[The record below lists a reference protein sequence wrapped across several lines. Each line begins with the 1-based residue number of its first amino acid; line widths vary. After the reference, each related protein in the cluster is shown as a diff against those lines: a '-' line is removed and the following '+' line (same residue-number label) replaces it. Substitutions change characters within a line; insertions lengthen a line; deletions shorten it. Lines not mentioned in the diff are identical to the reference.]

1 MKKLFCVLLALL
13 ILLSAVPVTAH
24 AAGDSKISPAFLHY
38 LQSKFPDG
46 KYWNHEP
53 GRPNDPDGWTDK
65 PCTHHGTGACGTFDG
80 GCGCNMFD
88 ECIQC
93 YGFAAK
99 LAYDYTGTLLHTW
112 QKSYSTDDL
121 KAGDVVRINHDQHS
135 IFITSVLGDEITY
148 ADCNVR
154 SDCRIRWDAKI
165 SRDTLKETMTYVKTA
180 PVNTAA
186 PVQPTLTWQ
195 ENYKL
200 GEKVKLSWLALPNA
214 DAYEI
219 KMSLNGTYLRTV
231 TVVQESFYAFTPE
244 QYGSYTYEVV
254 AKNKY
259 GASEPAYCS
268 MLIDPHDC
276 RIKQF
281 TDVKNFLDWSHEGIE
296 FSVVSGLFKGTSET
310 TFSPDA
316 TMTRGMIATVLWRME
331 ECPAS
336 ESANP
341 YFDVAGDTWYTD
353 AVLWA
358 YENKIMDGVG
368 KGKFDPEG
376 VLTREQ
382 IVTVLYRYAEQEEN
396 PAPNGTVLTL
406 YADAPAVADWSR
418 DAMCWAVA
426 NQVIQGSDK
435 GGALYLTPNGGAT
448 RAQVATILMRFLH
461 DMILPVR

>member
-1 MKKLFCVLLALL
+1 MKKILCVLIALFIL
-13 ILLSAVPVTAH
+13 ISTIPIAATA
-24 AAGDSKISPAFLHY
+24 AADSQISPAFLHY
-38 LQSKFPDG
+38 LQSKFPNG

-53 GRPNDPDGWTDK
+53 GQPNDPDGWTNQ
-65 PCTHHGTGACGTFDG
+65 PCTHHDSGTCISYNGS
-80 GCGCNMFD
+80 CGCNMFD

-99 LAYDYTGTLLHTW
+99 LAFDYTGTLLHTW
-112 QKSYSTDDL
+112 QKVETMDDL

-135 IFITSVLGDEITY
+135 VFITAIRGDEITY
-148 ADCNVR
+148 ADCNLHA
-154 SDCRIRWDAKI
+154 DCMIRWNTKI
-165 SRDTLKETMTYVKTA
+165 SREALKETLTYVKVS
-180 PVNTAA
+180 PVNTSA
-186 PVQPTLTWQ
+186 PAKPTLNCR

-200 GEKVKLSWLALPNA
+200 GEKVEFSWMPLSNA

-219 KMSLNGTYLRTV
+219 KISLNGIYLRTV
-231 TVVQESFYAFTPE
+231 TVTERSFYSFTPE

-281 TDVKNFLDWSHEGIE
+281 TDVKNFLDWSHAGIE
-296 FSVVSGLFKGTSET
+296 FAVVNGLFKGTSDT
-310 TFSPDA
+310 TFSPDV

-331 ECPAS
+331 ECPKS
-336 ESANP
+336 EISNP
-341 YFDVAGDTWYTD
+341 YSDVAGDKWYAD

-368 KGKFDPEG
+368 KGKFNPDG

-382 IVTVLYRYAEQEEN
+382 IVTVLYRFAGQEGN
-396 PAPNGTVLTL
+396 AALDSGTLTVF
-406 YADAPAVADWSR
+406 ADASAVADWSR
-418 DAMCWAVA
+418 DAMCWAIA
-426 NQVIQGSDK
+426 NQVIQGSNV
-435 GGALYLTPNGGAT
+435 GGELYLTPTVGAT

-461 DMILPVR
+461 DIVVPVG